1 MQSSEHPTKDDEW
14 KKPPSTSPHKKR
26 FGIETRYKPSIFR
39 KSANEWTGW
48 YMAGWYLKE
57 RDRDQA
63 FEKYTTRANTPVIL
77 SNGRTML
84 WEEQYRKINR

>member
-1 MQSSEHPTKDDEW
+1 
-14 KKPPSTSPHKKR
+14 
-26 FGIETRYKPSIFR
+26 
-39 KSANEWTGW
+39 
-48 YMAGWYLKE
+48 MAGWYLKE